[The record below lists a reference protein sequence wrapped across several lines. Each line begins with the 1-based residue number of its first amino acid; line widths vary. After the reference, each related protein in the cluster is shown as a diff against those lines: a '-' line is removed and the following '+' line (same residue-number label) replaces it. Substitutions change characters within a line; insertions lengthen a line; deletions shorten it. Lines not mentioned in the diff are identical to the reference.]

1 MFSEQAAVGDMTESS
16 GNGTIIGST
25 MTALRSGAADICIQ
39 MKVMITS
46 RALQLNYLVPTEE
59 DT

>member
-1 MFSEQAAVGDMTESS
+1 MTESS